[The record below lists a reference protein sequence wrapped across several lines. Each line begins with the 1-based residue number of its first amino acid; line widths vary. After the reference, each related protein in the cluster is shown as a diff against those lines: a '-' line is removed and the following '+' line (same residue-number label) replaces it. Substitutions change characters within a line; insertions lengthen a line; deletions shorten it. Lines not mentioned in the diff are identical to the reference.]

1 MVLPTTFFGPVSWYE
16 QIARASEPVF
26 IEAHENFQK
35 QTLRTRCRIAT
46 ANGYYLLSVIYYP
59 KKPRCHFSNGVSNKT
74 NRLTFKIKDY
84 ALTHVT
90 FVWIILAIAAQRE
103 NLRCH
108 RA

>member
-1 MVLPTTFFGPVSWYE
+1 MQL
-16 QIARASEPVF
+16 A
-26 IEAHENFQK
+26 
-35 QTLRTRCRIAT
+35 TLLSSLVTRRSSLAKRLVIR
-46 ANGYYLLSVIYYP
+46 NISYLLSFICYLLSEKTP
-59 KKPRCHFSNGVSNKT
+59 LSKLNGVSNKT